1 VNTSLAFSVPAG
13 ATSCRSASRPAAPG
27 GMSKLMRASL
37 TFLNGSAV
45 PSICSPVT
53 PLKLLPSSV
62 IEMPPEGGPK
72 FGRSS
77 PKVGGAAVGVCV
89 GVEVRVGVD
98 VCVGVGVTVRVGVGV
113 RVGTEVRVGVGVCV
127 CVGAGVL
134 VGVRVGEGVAVGDPA
149 GRLVRLLSRSV
160 TMLPTVNV
168 TG

>member
-1 VNTSLAFSVPAG
+1 
-13 ATSCRSASRPAAPG
+13 
-27 GMSKLMRASL
+27 MRASL

-89 GVEVRVGVD
+89 GVE

-160 TMLPTVNV
+160 TTLPTVNV